1 MFKEMQ
7 DTKLE
12 IPIMLNKTQDTILEI
27 PVNSLFQI
35 KCITHMYILSDTIAK
50 QMTMAT

>member
-27 PVNSLFQI
+27 SVNSLFQI
-35 KCITHMYILSDTIAK
+35 KRTTHSYVHPK
-50 QMTMAT
+50 